1 MPSTSALAP
10 AESSESDDTNE
21 QAPKRPKKTYK
32 RKRRSKKTPVQ
43 PEADASQNGEVNGIP
58 SPSMDWIA
66 GKPQDIPEKVTEKP
80 PTCSPNLSADS
91 SAFDAFTLYFDEEV
105 WTIIVTETNRYADQV
120 GKANWEPLSVS
131 ELKAYIGMLI
141 LMSIHPLPQVY
152 LYWSSDQLFN
162 VKEISRVMT
171 FKRYQQITSCL
182 HLNDNTQQPERTS
195 PGYDRCYKVR
205 PLIEALNKNFRK
217 EYSPSSHVAVDESM
231 ILFKGRSA
239 MKQYMPM
246 KPKIKRGYKVWSLAD
261 SETGYLCRFEVYQG
275 RNGERPTDQ
284 TLGEHVV
291 LSLTEDIVEEGSQV
305 FFDNF
310 FSSTKLL
317 LQIRERGV
325 FACGTFRTNKRDL
338 PPEVKIDNKLSR
350 GEYLYRS
357 KGPVSAYQWRDT
369 KNVHM
374 MSNFHDPEEQASM
387 ERKLP
392 CGKKVQVTCPMSVKD
407 YNRWMG
413 GVDCFDQKRNAYP
426 VDRRSKKWWHRIF
439 YFLVDAAIVNAFVQ
453 HKAYHSDDDVA
464 LLHFKVLLGRQLIKR
479 HTFRTARKS
488 QVHFQRKQG
497 RRRGSL
503 ITGVPSEIRLEGRD
517 HFPQENA
524 KRRRCRWCST
534 KSKEARTRYVC
545 SSCDVPLCVG
555 CFSSFHLP
563 K

>member
-1 MPSTSALAP
+1 
-10 AESSESDDTNE
+10 
-21 QAPKRPKKTYK
+21 
-32 RKRRSKKTPVQ
+32 
-43 PEADASQNGEVNGIP
+43 
-58 SPSMDWIA
+58 
-66 GKPQDIPEKVTEKP
+66 
-80 PTCSPNLSADS
+80 
-91 SAFDAFTLYFDEEV
+91 
-105 WTIIVTETNRYADQV
+105 
-120 GKANWEPLSVS
+120 
-131 ELKAYIGMLI
+131 
-141 LMSIHPLPQVY
+141 
-152 LYWSSDQLFN
+152 
-162 VKEISRVMT
+162 
-171 FKRYQQITSCL
+171 
-182 HLNDNTQQPERTS
+182 
-195 PGYDRCYKVR
+195 
-205 PLIEALNKNFRK
+205 
-217 EYSPSSHVAVDESM
+217 
-231 ILFKGRSA
+231 

-291 LSLTEDIVEEGSQV
+291 LSLTEDIVEEESEV

-310 FSSTKLL
+310 FSSTKQL
-317 LQIRERGV
+317 LQLRERGV

-392 CGKKVQVTCPMSVKD
+392 CGKKVQVTCPMAVKD

-439 YFLVDAAIVNAFVQ
+439 YFLIDAAIVNAFVQ
-453 HKAYHSDDDVA
+453 HTAYHSDDDVA

-488 QVHFQRKQG
+488 QVHFQRKQV

-524 KRRRCRWCST
+524 KRRMCRWCST

-555 CFSSFHLP
+555 CFSSFHLS